1 MGRCRS
7 DVPWFD
13 LLAFDKELL
22 DRKLKKDREDNL
34 ESLALNGDL
43 GGCFESSSRELL
55 GCGCGR

>member
-43 GGCFESSSRELL
+43 GGCLETS
-55 GCGCGR
+55 